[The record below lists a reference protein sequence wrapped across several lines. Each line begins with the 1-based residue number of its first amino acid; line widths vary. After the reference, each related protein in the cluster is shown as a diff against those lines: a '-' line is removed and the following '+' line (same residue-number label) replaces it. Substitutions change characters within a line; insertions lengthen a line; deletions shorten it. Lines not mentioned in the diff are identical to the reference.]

1 MNTGFGKIAA
11 AKTDTA
17 ARDRTLRQE
26 RTMKLQANVL
36 LRILAVMTACGAM
49 AWSQALPADIKAK
62 ADAKINEIKAWGSDP
77 QVVAAVQAYNAA
89 PRQKPR
95 E

>member
-1 MNTGFGKIAA
+1 
-11 AKTDTA
+11 
-17 ARDRTLRQE
+17 
-26 RTMKLQANVL
+26 MKVPANVL
-36 LRILAVMTACGAM
+36 LRVLAVVTACGAM

-89 PRQKPR
+89 PPDRSQGKDER
-95 E
+95 KMEGIERA